1 MMRTLTVLTLLVL
14 AGCAGAGTKPIPTSP
29 ASLGQAAHARAAS
42 DDGSAA
48 PGENSVGLPG
58 ENSVGLPGENSVGL
72 PGENSVGLPGENSV
86 GLPGASFACPGVPS
100 AGTANCTLAIN
111 LNVQP
116 NANPN
121 QPPSLIAGLHPADLQ
136 NAYALPSG
144 NAGGVVAVVDAYDD
158 PFAEADLAVY
168 RTAFG
173 LPACTTGNGCF
184 RKVNQRGQSGSYPAS
199 NTAWS
204 QEIALD
210 LDMVS
215 AACPRCSIVLVEADS
230 AQMDDLGA
238 AVDTAAGLGAK
249 AVGNSYYAVEWSSE
263 TAEDAH
269 YRHDGVAITASSGDR
284 GYASYPAASRYVTAV
299 GGTTLSGSAG
309 SWTESAWQYTGHG
322 CSQYVAKPAWQSVA
336 PCSRGRSAV
345 DVALV
350 ADPQTGVATF
360 NAQAGGWYVAG
371 GTSVGAPLAA
381 AAYALSGRPA
391 APSYSYQHAAAFR
404 AVGGSGYQSVTGLG
418 SPLGVAGF

>member
-14 AGCAGAGTKPIPTSP
+14 AGCAGAGTRPIPAHP
-29 ASLGQAAHARAAS
+29 ASLAGAAHAARAS
-42 DDGSAA
+42 DDASAL
-48 PGENSVGLPG
+48 PGENSMGLPG
-58 ENSVGLPGENSVGL
+58 ENSMGLPGENSMGL
-72 PGENSVGLPGENSV
+72 PGENSM
-86 GLPGASFACPGVPS
+86 GLPGASFACPGLPS

-116 NANPN
+116 NANAS
-121 QPPSLIAGLHPADLQ
+121 QPPALIAGLHPADLQ

-168 RTAFG
+168 RSAFG
-173 LPACTTGNGCF
+173 LPACTSQNGCF
-184 RKVNQRGQSGSYPAS
+184 RKLNQRGATGSYPAA
-199 NTAWS
+199 NAGWS

-230 AQMDDLGA
+230 ALLDDLGA
-238 AVDTAAGLGAK
+238 AADTAVAQGAR
-249 AVGNSYYAVEWSSE
+249 AVSNSYYAVEWSQE
-263 TAEDAH
+263 TTEDGH
-269 YRHDGVAITASSGDR
+269 YRHDGVAMTASSGDR
-284 GYASYPAASRYVTAV
+284 GYPSYPAASRYVTAV
-299 GGTTLSGSAG
+299 GGTSLSGSAG
-309 SWTESAWQYTGHG
+309 SWSESPWQYTGHG
-322 CSQYVAKPAWQSVA
+322 CSRYVGKPSWQAGVTE
-336 PCSRGRSAV
+336 CSRSRSAV
-345 DVALV
+345 DVAFI

-360 NAQAGGWYVAG
+360 NAAAGGWYVAG

-391 APSYSYQHAAAFR
+391 APSYSYAHAAAFR
-404 AVGGSGYQSVTGLG
+404 TIGGNGYQAVTGLG
-418 SPLGVAGF
+418 SPLGVAGL